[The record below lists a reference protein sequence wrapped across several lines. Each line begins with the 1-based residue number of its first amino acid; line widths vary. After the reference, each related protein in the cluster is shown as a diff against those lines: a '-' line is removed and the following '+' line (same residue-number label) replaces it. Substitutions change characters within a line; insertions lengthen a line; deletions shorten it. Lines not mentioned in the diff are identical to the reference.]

1 MKLPNLDLAF
11 IDCNK
16 LWNYS
21 LNSQHDRGKH
31 KARLFAAILDLGR
44 NEHDVEILLTL
55 ILEAIQNYE
64 AILSQSDEYGQ
75 RYIVDFLTTRNQ
87 NTANIRTTWIIR
99 PDEDFPRLVSCYILR

>member
-1 MKLPNLDLAF
+1 MKLPNLNSAL
-11 IDCNK
+11 IDRNK

-21 LNSQHDRGKH
+21 LNSQHDHGKH

-64 AILSQSDEYGQ
+64 AILSQSDEYGR
-75 RYIVDFLTTRNQ
+75 RYIVDFLTTCNQ
-87 NTANIRTTWIIR
+87 NTANVRTTWIIR

>member
-1 MKLPNLDLAF
+1 MKLPNFELAF
-11 IDCNK
+11 IDRNK
-16 LWNYS
+16 LRNYS

-44 NEHDVEILLTL
+44 NENDVEILQTL
-55 ILEAIQNYE
+55 ILEAVQNHE
-64 AILSQSDEYGQ
+64 AIPSQSDQYGQ
-75 RYIVDFLTTRNQ
+75 RYIVDFLTIRSQ

>member
-1 MKLPNLDLAF
+1 MKLPNLDLAL
-11 IDCNK
+11 IDRNK

-21 LNSQHDRGKH
+21 LNNQHDRGKH
-31 KARLFAAILDLGR
+31 KARLFAAILNLGR
-44 NEHDVEILLTL
+44 NENDVEILQTL

-64 AILSQSDEYGQ
+64 AILSQSNEYGQ
-75 RYIVDFLTTRNQ
+75 RYIVDFFTTRNQ

>member
-1 MKLPNLDLAF
+1 MKLPNLNSAL
-11 IDCNK
+11 IDRNK

-21 LNSQHDRGKH
+21 LNTQHDRGKH

-44 NEHDVEILLTL
+44 NENDVEILQAL
-55 ILEAIQNYE
+55 ILEAVQNYE
-64 AILSQSDEYGQ
+64 AIPSQSDQYGQ
-75 RYIVDFLTTRNQ
+75 RYIVDFLTIRSQ